1 MIKTQSLIL
10 RKDDYELMM
19 RYLRSG
25 QGRNRYDQ
33 ENAIH
38 FEKELQKAD
47 IVEKEDFPA
56 DTIRL
61 NSLVRIMEMPG
72 GKVRELTLVIPE
84 HANVREGK
92 ISLLAPVGTALIGF
106 SKGQQV
112 DWQVPSGKKTFKILE
127 VVNT

>member
-1 MIKTQSLIL
+1 MIKTHSLIL